1 MNSNHRYIMRLQVP
15 YYECDVN
22 DRMRLSFVLKHVQ
35 QIGTEQLDRMGLPYQ
50 LLFDEGQ
57 CFVLAKVGLKVHRM
71 PVSGQEI
78 VVYSSPQGTM
88 AAQFLREVTIATPE
102 GEKLVEIQTVWLLID
117 PASRKILRPDQFRHA
132 LPAIPPE
139 ERMAQDYAAGRI
151 KPTGEVIWQG
161 EHPVRYSDIDINR
174 HMNNTVY
181 ADLVTDALPYEE
193 IASRE
198 VDEFLIKYQS
208 EAVVGE
214 TVTVTTRK
222 GEDGFYY
229 LEGRKESGRCFE
241 AKISLK
247 AAKA

>member
-1 MNSNHRYIMRLQVP
+1 MNSNHRYTMQLEVP

-35 QIGTEQLDRMGLPYQ
+35 QIGTEQLDRMGLPYH
-50 LLFDEGQ
+50 LLFAEGQ
-57 CFVLAKVGLKVHRM
+57 CFVLAKMGLKVHRM
-71 PVSGQEI
+71 PVSGQKI
-78 VVYSSPQGTM
+78 TVYSSPQGTA
-88 AAQFLREVTIATPE
+88 AAQFLREVTIAGE
-102 GEKLVEIQTVWLLID
+102 NGEKLVEVQTIWLLID
-117 PASRKILRPDQFRHA
+117 PASRKILRPDQFRHT
-132 LPAIPPE
+132 LPVIPQG
-139 ERMAQDYAAGRI
+139 ERMAEDYAAGRI

-161 EHPVRYSDIDINR
+161 EHPVRYSHIDINH

-193 IASRE
+193 ISTRE
-198 VDEFLIKYQS
+198 VDRFLIKYQS

-214 TVTVTTRK
+214 TISVTTRR

-229 LEGRKESGRCFE
+229 VEGRKESGRCFE

-247 AAKA
+247 PSAV